1 MSRMSE
7 IREIPGIGEKTARRL
22 IEHFG
27 SEDAVLDAFKRH
39 DVAAI
44 AGAPGV
50 GQKNAVTLVQGFI
63 FRDENFSPDDF
74 LKTKEAWRV
83 YR

>member
-1 MSRMSE
+1 MSE

-27 SEDAVLDAFKRH
+27 SEDAVLDAFERH

-50 GQKNAVTLVQGFI
+50 GIYFQG
-63 FRDENFSPDDF
+63 RE
-74 LKTKEAWRV
+74 LLT
-83 YR
+83 

>member
-7 IREIPGIGEKTARRL
+7 IRDIPGIGEKTALRL
-22 IEHFG
+22 IDHFG
-27 SEDAVLDAFKRH
+27 SEDLVLDAFKRY

-50 GQKNAVTLVQGFI
+50 GQKNAI
-63 FRDENFSPDDF
+63 FEVFR
-74 LKTKEAWRV
+74 EA
-83 YR
+83 YE